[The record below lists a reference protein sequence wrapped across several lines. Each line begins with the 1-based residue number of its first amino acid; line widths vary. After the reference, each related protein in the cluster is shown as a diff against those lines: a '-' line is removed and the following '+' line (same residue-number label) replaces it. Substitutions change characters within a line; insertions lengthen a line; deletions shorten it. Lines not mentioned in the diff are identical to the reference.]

1 MSPLPLSDISRYR
14 GELMGIAM
22 ILIILFHIPLA
33 RADAFFGLHRLGNV
47 GVDMFF
53 FLSGMG
59 LWFAWT
65 KGESTPGVP
74 ESMAH
79 TVHIALAEELGAVDA
94 RAAHSAEY
102 RQDKHQHDL
111 VCDGGSGNSLCAEA
125 ADHDVV
131 QQGHKGSDK
140 LLDHDGNQQG
150 DDAFIEGLV
159 ADKTRKHKYLNS

>member
-22 ILIILFHIPLA
+22 ILIILFHVPLA

-65 KGESTPGVP
+65 
-74 ESMAH
+74 
-79 TVHIALAEELGAVDA
+79 
-94 RAAHSAEY
+94 
-102 RQDKHQHDL
+102 
-111 VCDGGSGNSLCAEA
+111 
-125 ADHDVV
+125 
-131 QQGHKGSDK
+131 
-140 LLDHDGNQQG
+140 
-150 DDAFIEGLV
+150 
-159 ADKTRKHKYLNS
+159 